1 VIQPQPDRRRFGG
14 KSAGPAADL
23 WRETK
28 RQVKRVMTA
37 AAKRNLAFR
46 KVSRSAVAK
55 KRTAEYARHC
65 RNNPIENKT
74 IMFESFMGRGY
85 SDSPKALYR
94 AMLADPKYDDFTFI
108 WAFKEPENF
117 EHHPEMER
125 AQLVLYGNPGYYAA
139 HARAR
144 YWVTNSVIP
153 AHVYPRENQVYIQT
167 WHGTPFKRL
176 GADIAEESSANAK
189 YTANEITLRY
199 TREGDRLTYLLS
211 PSGFTTEKFSSAFAL
226 SPEEAVAKIV
236 EEGYPRNDDLFH
248 YTDER
253 IAEIRDE
260 HGVPADKKV
269 ILYAP
274 TWRDNQHVSGLGYTL
289 KLPVDF
295 DQLQR
300 ELADE
305 YVILFRAHYF
315 VANEF
320 DFARYE
326 GFIKNV
332 SNVSDINDL
341 YIVSDML
348 VTDYSSVFFDYATL
362 HRPIL
367 FYMYDLEEYV
377 RDIRGFYFDLAELPG
392 PVVKTEVEFVSAVR
406 AADAP
411 TEELQERYKHFIA
424 RFAHRDDGYASQR
437 VLERVIDQSDVAA
450 R

>member
-1 VIQPQPDRRRFGG
+1 
-14 KSAGPAADL
+14 
-23 WRETK
+23 
-28 RQVKRVMTA
+28 
-37 AAKRNLAFR
+37 
-46 KVSRSAVAK
+46 
-55 KRTAEYARHC
+55 
-65 RNNPIENKT
+65 
-74 IMFESFMGRGY
+74 MFESFMGRGY
-85 SDSPKALYR
+85 SDSPKALYQ
-94 AMLADPKYDDFTFI
+94 AMLADPRFSDFKFI
-108 WAFKEPENF
+108 WAFKYPEDF

-125 AQLVLYGNPGYYAA
+125 TQLVLYGAPGYYAA

-199 TREGDRLTYLLS
+199 TREGQRLTYLLS
-211 PSGFTTEKFSSAFAL
+211 PSGFTTEKFASAFAL
-226 SPEEAVAKIV
+226 SPNEVAAKII

-248 YTDER
+248 YTPER
-253 IAEIRDE
+253 ISEIKQE
-260 HGVPADKKV
+260 LGIPADKKV

-289 KLPVDF
+289 SLPVDF
-295 DQLQR
+295 DKLQH

-320 DFARYE
+320 DFDRYA

-341 YIVSDML
+341 YIVSDLL

-362 HRPIL
+362 RRPIL

-377 RDIRGFYFDLAELPG
+377 RDIRGFYFDLDELPG
-392 PVVKTEVEFVSAVR
+392 PVVKTEEEFVSAVR
-406 AADAP
+406 GTDAP
-411 TEELQERYKHFIA
+411 SQELRERYDHFIT
-424 RFAHRDDGYASQR
+424 RFAHRDDGHASHR
-437 VLERVIDQSDVAA
+437 VLERVIDWADI
-450 R
+450 